1 MYNMNLLE
9 QEDFVKGWPDTKLLE
24 YMKNPDGTVN
34 YAVAGAEVSFRNK
47 QRKNFA
53 ENQSKLPENTVL
65 EKELNQFEKG
75 IMSLPQQQPVFPPPQ
90 IDQIPKGPGI
100 LDDPNSP
107 INMSPEQFDQRF
119 RNPDILP
126 PGNPDD
132 PIRMNEGGMI
142 PYYTPE
148 YSPESYQE
156 RQRFEESI
164 FSPNSPFEHFVG
176 QPNIAGF
183 DRDRLFP
190 MFNVKEKS
198 GDKLFSKERT
208 TGTYDIPGYL
218 SEDLYKKM
226 LLERPESLDQII
238 TGMEKYGIMGD
249 PDNPTP
255 KEYQQ
260 EIFQE
265 RSNRLKNGEE
275 YVKTRKIPTD
285 SAGATLQDSPQIPE
299 FMQPGRTS
307 TDKSVSGYIEGQSAT
322 TRGMVDNIISNFSET
337 YEPDYS
343 FSSELEESFNRNIDG
358 LTDLQ
363 QQLTIAD
370 ESRINDL
377 GGLLEKLT
385 QDKTQAAE
393 KRSSARESYLES
405 EKNRK
410 FGIEDLIAEASARKV
425 DFSEQEAQQR
435 KSTDAGIASLLAAA
449 FAAPTQD
456 QRARILTGITGLY
469 QDEADRLTDLSRE
482 QQLLN
487 MGYEDEARQM
497 ALRAREM
504 EYDRAGNLAD
514 LGFDFEMAAINEE
527 QEFNELIHGFK
538 VEISNANTEA
548 HKQAIRNKIQL
559 TGIINENEIRIA
571 EAQKEQEDQAFERG
585 MRIIGM
591 NANMEDAQFRKT
603 MALLNFRRGESAE
616 FDRKFNTIM
625 QAHAVLYDRAD
636 MSDDAE
642 TIMTLKQLE
651 AQIMQLVKTMISD
664 GR

>member
-1 MYNMNLLE
+1 MNLLE

-142 PYYTPE
+142 PYYTPD
-148 YSPESYQE
+148 YSPENYQK

-164 FSPNSPFEHFVG
+164 FNPN
-176 QPNIAGF
+176 
-183 DRDRLFP
+183 RLFNVAAEP
-190 MFNVKEKS
+190 SFNP
-198 GDKLFSKERT
+198 LFRERT
-208 TGTYDIPGYL
+208 SGTYDIPATLTEEEYKRMIQETPGAVRLEEGIPDYIYEAYMPEL
-218 SEDLYKKM
+218 KEYKGEDL
-226 LLERPESLDQII
+226 SLD
-238 TGMEKYGIMGD
+238 ERL
-249 PDNPTP
+249 
-255 KEYQQ
+255 
-260 EIFQE
+260 EILGNLGSPLLIPSELRHLSPQDYDK
-265 RSNRLKNGEE
+265 RQ
-275 YVKTRKIPTD
+275 TIPTD

-299 FMQPGRTS
+299 FMQYTGRTS
-307 TDKSVSGYIEGQSAT
+307 NDKSVSGYIEGQSGT
-322 TRGMVDNIISNFSET
+322 TRGMLDNIISNFSET

-343 FSSELEESFNRNIDG
+343 FSSKVKESLDKNIDA
-358 LTDLQ
+358 LADLERQ
-363 QQLTIAD
+363 SAAAET
-370 ESRINDL
+370 SGINSIE
-377 GGLLEKLT
+377 GLLEKLT
-385 QDKTQAAE
+385 KNKEQAAE
-393 KRSSARESYLES
+393 KRSSAREAYLES

-410 FGIEDLIAEASARKV
+410 FGIEDLIAEARARKV

-435 KSTDAGIASLLAAA
+435 RSTDAGIASLLAAA

-456 QRARILTGITGLY
+456 QRARILTGMTGLY

-487 MGYEDEARQM
+487 MGYEDEAREL
-497 ALRAREM
+497 ALRQREM
-504 EYDRAGNLAD
+504 EFDRDSRLAE
-514 LGFDFEMAAINEE
+514 LGYNFEMAGLDE
-527 QEFNELIHGFK
+527 QERTNEIIHGFK
-538 VEISNANTEA
+538 VELSNARTEA
-548 HKQAIRNKIQL
+548 DKQAIRNQMQRI
-559 TGIINENEIRIA
+559 GMINDNEIRIL
-571 EAQKEQEDQAFERG
+571 EVQKQEEDMAFNRAMQVFRLRKELKQDDFEQ
-585 MRIIGM
+585 
-591 NANMEDAQFRKT
+591 K
-603 MALLNFRRGESAE
+603 MALLNYQRNRSAE
-616 FDRKFNTIM
+616 FNDSLNTIM
-625 QAHAVLYDRAD
+625 NAYNMLIEKTAY
-636 MSDDAE
+636 SDDVNTKLHLARLE
-642 TIMTLKQLE
+642 KEMMKLMDTL
-651 AQIMQLVKTMISD
+651 VP
-664 GR
+664 